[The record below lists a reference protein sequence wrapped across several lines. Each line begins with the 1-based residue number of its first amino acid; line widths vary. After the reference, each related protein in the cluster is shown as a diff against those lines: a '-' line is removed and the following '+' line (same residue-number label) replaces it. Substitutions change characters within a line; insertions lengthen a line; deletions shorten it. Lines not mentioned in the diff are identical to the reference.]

1 MEDPN
6 RMPFGFIPLTT
17 GQIFYMSTY
26 CYCTVNL
33 KPFVPGHIL
42 VLSRRPVLSVDQL
55 MDVESA
61 NLMQTVARAMR
72 IIGIVSNGFIVHKSV
87 RLDAELGSKEDTDLT
102 MHMGGTNIRFGNVHL
117 RIVRGVKSLVA
128 DITKE

>member
-1 MEDPN
+1 MNDASE
-6 RMPFGFIPLTT
+6 
-17 GQIFYMSTY
+17 ST
-26 CYCTVNL
+26 
-33 KPFVPGHIL
+33 
-42 VLSRRPVLSVDQL
+42 
-55 MDVESA
+55 
-61 NLMQTVARAMR
+61 MR

-128 DITKE
+128 DIQKNECRSDTSYHKTPSTLFEKKSEGW